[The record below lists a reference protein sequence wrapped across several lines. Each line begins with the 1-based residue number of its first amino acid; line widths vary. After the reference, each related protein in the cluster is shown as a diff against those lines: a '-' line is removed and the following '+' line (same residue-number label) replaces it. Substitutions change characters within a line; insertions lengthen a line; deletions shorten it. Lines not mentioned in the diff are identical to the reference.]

1 MLMHTTDLVV
11 PSGVLPHPAPAPT
24 CTGHNTI
31 PLNNV
36 GWKEVE
42 MKVNDLDIHFHLL
55 PPNIVQRY
63 GVMTCASGSRSRMWQ
78 NPTGDN
84 QVSSVHEHGSGA
96 KVVSSMTALA
106 HRFPPPLLSGC

>member
-42 MKVNDLDIHFHLL
+42 MKVNDLDILRIDAHH
-55 PPNIVQRY
+55 PQVHPK
-63 GVMTCASGSRSRMWQ
+63 
-78 NPTGDN
+78 NP
-84 QVSSVHEHGSGA
+84 
-96 KVVSSMTALA
+96 
-106 HRFPPPLLSGC
+106 